1 MIDLRKLTL
10 ETSLLRSGYR
20 SGDFTP
26 AEVIREIYRR
36 IRAAGEDHVWIHLRP
51 EAEAIAVAE
60 AAADH
65 LCRPLAGIP
74 CAIKD
79 NIDVAG
85 MPTTAA
91 CPAFASTPA
100 ESATAVRLLEEAGA
114 IVLGKTNMD
123 QFATGLVG
131 TRSPHGACASVFH
144 PDYISG
150 GSSSGSAVAVAASL
164 VSFALG
170 TDTAGSGRVPAAFNN
185 LVGLKPTRGAVS
197 TTGVVP
203 ACRSLDCVSVFA
215 LNVDDAEKVLDVLIE
230 QDAADPYSRPFE
242 DRPVFPRPFRF
253 GVPAT
258 GQLDFLGDADAATL
272 YEKAV
277 ARLIDLG
284 GLPTAIDLSPFTATA
299 ALLYGGPW
307 VAERYAAVGEFI
319 DAHAAECDPTVAGI
333 IQGGAALTAS
343 AAFAATYQL
352 EALRQQV
359 APVWGTID
367 FLLLPTTPTIYRIDE
382 VLADPVRLNS
392 NLGKYTNFVNLLDL
406 AALAVPAGFR
416 ADGLPLGVTLLA
428 PAFSDFELCH
438 VARHFLGQPQSPAE
452 RRQRKALERASGRVE
467 LAVVGAHLTG
477 LPLNHQLLDR
487 GAIYLET
494 TETAPDY
501 ALFDLAG
508 FNPPRPGLVGV
519 GENRGVSIET
529 EVWSLSERAFGSF
542 VAAVPPPMTIGNVR
556 LKDGR
561 RVKGFLCEEHVTHKA
576 TPISAHGGWRNFL
589 DYTASQ
595 QPRSAQPPE
604 SVPS

>member
-10 ETSLLRSGYR
+10 EISLLRSGYR

-26 AEVIREIYRR
+26 AEVLREIYRR
-36 IRAAGEDHVWIHLRP
+36 IRERGENPVWLHLRP
-51 EAEAIAVAE
+51 EAESIALAE

-74 CAIKD
+74 FAVKD

-91 CPAFASTPA
+91 CPAFAYTPTV
-100 ESATAVRLLEEAGA
+100 SASAVRLLEEAGA
-114 IVLGKTNMD
+114 IVIGKTNMD

-131 TRSPHGACASVFH
+131 TRTPHGACASVYH
-144 PDYISG
+144 PDFISG

-164 VSFALG
+164 VSFSLG

-185 LVGLKPTRGAVS
+185 LIGLKPTRGAVS
-197 TTGVVP
+197 TTGVLP
-203 ACRSLDCVSVFA
+203 ACRSLDCVSIFA
-215 LNVDDAEKVLDVLIE
+215 TNVDDAEKILDLLVE
-230 QDAADPYSRPFE
+230 EDATDPYSRPFG
-242 DRPVFPRPFRF
+242 DRSVFSRPFRF
-253 GVPAT
+253 GVPEA
-258 GQLDFLGDADAATL
+258 GQLDFCGDAEAAAL

-277 ARLIDLG
+277 MRLVDLG
-284 GLPTAIDLSPFTATA
+284 GLPSAIDLSPFTDAA

-307 VAERYAAVGEFI
+307 VAERYAAVGTFI
-319 DAHAAECDPTVAGI
+319 EEHGDKCDPTVAGI
-333 IQGGAALTAS
+333 IRGGASMS
-343 AAFAATYQL
+343 AAEAFAATYEL
-352 EALRQQV
+352 EALRQRV
-359 APVWGTID
+359 APIWSHID

-406 AALAVPAGFR
+406 AALAAPAGFR
-416 ADGLPLGVTLLA
+416 ADGLPLGVTLIG
-428 PAFSDFELCH
+428 PAFADFELCLI
-438 VARHFLGQPQSPAE
+438 ARRFLGQLSSPSE
-452 RRQRKALERASGRVE
+452 RRQRRALERAGGRVE

-477 LPLNHQLLDR
+477 LPLNHQLIDR
-487 GAIYLET
+487 GAIYIET
-494 TETAPDY
+494 IETAPDY
-501 ALFDLAG
+501 ALFELSG
-508 FNPPRPGLVGV
+508 FHPPRPGLVSV

-529 EVWSLSERAFGSF
+529 EIWSLSERAFGSF

-561 RVKGFLCEEHVTHKA
+561 CVKGFLCEEYATHKA
-576 TPISAHGGWRNFL
+576 LPISAHGGWRNFL

-595 QPRSAQPPE
+595 AATSAE
-604 SVPS
+604 SVAS